1 MRIERKF
8 ETAAN
13 EEIAAYQKE
22 TMMENAKKTP
32 AELKADEL
40 ELKSS
45 FERMMA
51 KIALKEKYSH
61 RVLNPTKWKAF
72 ERFYQAAIKMA
83 EDTQSNILIESDE
96 ESKATITISNRTL
109 VFQKEYTN
117 PVTSVFCDLMSH
129 AKECWIHSKD
139 GGIEIIFWFEICD
152 EFIRTDLYNKELQ

>member
-8 ETAAN
+8 GTAAN

-22 TMMENAKKTP
+22 TILEKARKTP
-32 AELKADEL
+32 AELQADEL

-45 FERMMA
+45 FDRMMA

-72 ERFYQAAIKMA
+72 ERFYHAAIKMA
-83 EDTQSNILIESDE
+83 EDTESNILIESDE
-96 ESKATITISNRTL
+96 ESKATITINTNTL
-109 VFQKEYTN
+109 VFQKEYTD
-117 PVTSVFCDLMSH
+117 PATSVFCDLMSH
-129 AKECWIHSKD
+129 AKECWIHSRD